1 MKSKGTYHKMLSEYK
16 QSQKNGESPELF
28 RLKAKMRMNSSS
40 KKFALVIDEAM
51 NLVNAD
57 QMNMSSSLKKSM
69 RQKKALI
76 ALSNEQAEATKD
88 MVFVNPNSKAYANVV
103 LEDKINTH
111 QKKRS
116 NKKISIFGGAGNDA
130 NASMR
135 LEDYN
140 GSYSFRRSP

>member
-1 MKSKGTYHKMLSEYK
+1 MLSEYK

-57 QMNMSSSLKKSM
+57 QLNMTSSSLKKST

-76 ALSNEQAEATKD
+76 ALSPEQAEATKD
-88 MVFVNPNSKAYANVV
+88 MLFVNPNSKAYANVV
-103 LEDKINTH
+103 LEEKINTH
-111 QKKRS
+111 
-116 NKKISIFGGAGNDA
+116 
-130 NASMR
+130 
-135 LEDYN
+135 
-140 GSYSFRRSP
+140 